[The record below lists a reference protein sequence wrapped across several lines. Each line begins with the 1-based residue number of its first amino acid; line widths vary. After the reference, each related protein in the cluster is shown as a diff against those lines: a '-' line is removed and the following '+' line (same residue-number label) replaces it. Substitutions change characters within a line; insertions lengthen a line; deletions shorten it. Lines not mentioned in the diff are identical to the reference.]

1 MANVLVIGTG
11 AREHAIAVTFLN
23 SDQVET
29 VYCVPGNSGMQSD
42 GIQTVAISEK
52 DFEKVALFAQQQQID
67 LVFVGPE
74 APLADGIVDFLM
86 AKGLR
91 VFGPK
96 QEASKLESDKQ
107 FAKEFMKRHQ
117 VPTAD
122 FASFKD
128 FEQAFSYAQ
137 QLSLPVV
144 IKENGLAG
152 GKGVQVVKEADELAP
167 ALQDALQ
174 KTDQILVEEYLDGE
188 EFSLMLFFGGPEP
201 VILPISQDHKKIY
214 VGGTGPNTGGMGAY
228 SPVPHI
234 TDEVIDQV
242 KQMVI
247 IPIMAGLRQ
256 EKLMYAGTLYI
267 GCMLT
272 NTGVK
277 VIEFNVRLGD
287 PEAQILLPQLESDFY
302 TAITNLIVG
311 KDPQMVWQ
319 NQEYYL
325 GTVVVASGYPAV
337 PKQHIALPDLPQNVF
352 YAGVVA
358 ENGQLYSV
366 GGRIFTLIAHASSLK
381 EAQKRVNEALEDLN
395 LAGFYYRTDIGFRDI
410 ED

>member
-1 MANVLVIGTG
+1 
-11 AREHAIAVTFLN
+11 
-23 SDQVET
+23 
-29 VYCVPGNSGMQSD
+29 
-42 GIQTVAISEK
+42 
-52 DFEKVALFAQQQQID
+52 
-67 LVFVGPE
+67 
-74 APLADGIVDFLM
+74 
-86 AKGLR
+86 
-91 VFGPK
+91 
-96 QEASKLESDKQ
+96 
-107 FAKEFMKRHQ
+107 
-117 VPTAD
+117 
-122 FASFKD
+122 
-128 FEQAFSYAQ
+128 
-137 QLSLPVV
+137 
-144 IKENGLAG
+144 
-152 GKGVQVVKEADELAP
+152 
-167 ALQDALQ
+167 
-174 KTDQILVEEYLDGE
+174 
-188 EFSLMLFFGGPEP
+188 MLFFGGPEP

-352 YAGVVA
+352 YAGVVE

-395 LAGFYYRTDIGFRDI
+395 LGGFYYRTDIGFRDI

>member
-29 VYCVPGNSGMQSD
+29 VFCVPGNSGMQSD

-96 QEASKLESDKQ
+96 QVASKLESDKQ

-122 FASFKD
+122 FASFKY
-128 FEQAFSYAQ
+128 FEHAFSYAQ
-137 QLSLPVV
+137 QLSLPIV

-152 GKGVQVVKEADELAP
+152 GKGVQIVKETNELAP

-188 EFSLMLFFGGPEP
+188 EFSLMLFLGGPEP

-242 KQMVI
+242 KQMVVT
-247 IPIMAGLRQ
+247 PIMTGLRR

-325 GTVVVASGYPAV
+325 GTVVVASGYPAM

-381 EAQKRVNEALEDLN
+381 EAKKRVNEALEDLN

>member
-29 VYCVPGNSGMQSD
+29 VFCVPGNSGMQSD

-86 AKGLR
+86 TKGLR

-96 QEASKLESDKQ
+96 QVASKLESDKQ

-128 FEQAFSYAQ
+128 FEHAFSYAQ
-137 QLSLPVV
+137 QLSLPIV

-152 GKGVQVVKEADELAP
+152 GKGVQIVKETNELAP

-188 EFSLMLFFGGPEP
+188 EFSLMLFLGGPEP

-242 KQMVI
+242 KQMVVT
-247 IPIMAGLRQ
+247 PIMTGLRR

-325 GTVVVASGYPAV
+325 GTVVVASGYPAM

>member
-29 VYCVPGNSGMQSD
+29 VFCVPGNSGMQSD

-96 QEASKLESDKQ
+96 QVASKLESDKQ

-128 FEQAFSYAQ
+128 FEHAFSYAQ
-137 QLSLPVV
+137 QLSLPIV

-152 GKGVQVVKEADELAP
+152 GKGVQIVKETNELAP

-188 EFSLMLFFGGPEP
+188 EFSLMLFLGGPEP

-242 KQMVI
+242 KQMVVT
-247 IPIMAGLRQ
+247 PIMTGLRR

-325 GTVVVASGYPAV
+325 GTVVVASGYPAM

-381 EAQKRVNEALEDLN
+381 EAKKRVNEALEDLN